1 VGVIWT
7 VLLALMTLSRQANVK
22 PPGDDF
28 DLNSERLGETLT
40 SFQSLHPKARC
51 INSSK
56 TRRDCYQWE
65 DVSIFGLTAHPSSTC
80 SPEKRSSADCAE
92 GLTAQFVDDH
102 LVLLVYAVGGS
113 DKKDAVA
120 ELKKKYGTPAIDTSE
135 ATIWMGA
142 RARTLSVVVGR
153 ATDGSEGKSLIT
165 FMIQG

>member
-1 VGVIWT
+1 MSAVWSF
-7 VLLALMTLSRQANVK
+7 LLALIALPYQADIRR
-22 PPGDDF
+22 PADDF
-28 DLNSERLGETLT
+28 ELNNERWGETLS

-56 TRRDCYQWE
+56 TRTDCYQWE

-113 DKKDAVA
+113 DKRDASA
-120 ELKKKYGTPAIDTSE
+120 ELKKKYGAPAIDTSE
-135 ATIWMGA
+135 ATIWMGK
-142 RARTLSVVVGR
+142 RTLSVVVGK
-153 ATDGSEGKSLIT
+153 ASEGSEGKSLIT